1 MGKLGLSGVLML
13 AAIAVLAM
21 SVALVGI
28 PAIAQ
33 WSGIKE
39 NYVTYI
45 FAIVFFFLAIYASR
59 MVRKLMAA
67 TKRS

>member
-1 MGKLGLSGVLML
+1 MNKLGFSGILML

-33 WSGIKE
+33 WSGVKE
-39 NYVTYI
+39 IYVTYI
-45 FAIVFFFLAIYASR
+45 FAVVFFFLAIYASR
-59 MVRKLMAA
+59 MVRKLMAV
-67 TKRS
+67 TKRP